1 MSIRQVLRALSVVTR
16 SQYFLVSLGVGVI
29 TLSAVAMANTKTP
42 KSFPDSVAGSSIVA
56 TQGKQVAVFAGGCF
70 WGVEAVFEH
79 VEGVTNVVS
88 GFSGGSSAT
97 ASYEKVSGGD
107 TRHAE
112 AVEVTYDPKQVSY
125 GQLLKIFFA
134 VAHDPTQRDR
144 QGPDWGSQYRSA
156 IFFVN
161 SDQKKVAES
170 YIKQLNQK
178 KVFPNPIV
186 TEVSALNAFYPAE
199 EYHQNFIQHNPT
211 YPYVVVHDLPKLE
224 QLKKQFPDFYRS
236 N

>member
-1 MSIRQVLRALSVVTR
+1 
-16 SQYFLVSLGVGVI
+16 
-29 TLSAVAMANTKTP
+29 
-42 KSFPDSVAGSSIVA
+42 
-56 TQGKQVAVFAGGCF
+56 
-70 WGVEAVFEH
+70 VEAVFEH
-79 VEGVTNVVS
+79 TKGVTEVIS
-88 GFSGGSSAT
+88 GYAGGSAAT
-97 ASYEKVSGGD
+97 ANYNRVSGGG
-107 TRHAE
+107 TEHAE
-112 AVEVTYDPKQVSY
+112 AVRIAYDPNQVTY

-144 QGPDWGSQYRSA
+144 QGPDWGRQYRSA
-156 IFFVN
+156 IFFAN

-186 TEVSALNAFYPAE
+186 TEVSALNVFYPAE
-199 EYHQNFIQHNPT
+199 KYHQNFIQHNPT

-224 QLKKQFPDFYRS
+224 ALKKQFPNFYRS